1 MKAPHLLA
9 IFCSLCL
16 VTVAQPAQA
25 ALEVTLDSGMGTQVF
40 TDMDAD
46 GDVEFDT
53 TVSGIFEARGIAKE
67 ELTDL
72 RGRVTLAPLDPNPT
86 ALFRNVSASAQTF
99 TVTVKSTAFGAPI
112 ASPTGW
118 KIHYYAAADDL
129 VDMTVDIPAHSV
141 AAKINNGAVTL
152 GTATGAP
159 LLSAT
164 DVEAEASAVDANAAS
179 DVSLVWTI
187 TLGAN
192 DEFRL
197 GSDNDFDGDSI
208 QVDVFNQTQ
217 KCIDK
222 MNNSARK
229 VADAAQKSDNKCLKE
244 IGMDVTACVDNL
256 ADEKT
261 EKKEAKLD
269 ADFATICDPVP
280 AYGVNGS
287 SCCEGGTGEGS
298 TCVADVDCGGGIC
311 TPGACIGAAAD
322 AGAGDLSHDLFGPTV
337 AVSADKPTAK
347 CQQGIS
353 KSLGKIYTTRWKSF
367 RGCKKDNFAIIA
379 GDAMLKVVC
388 LDPQPDLDG
397 KILKSIGKLAD
408 AAQKKCVDKGVTG
421 LGALFPGECTG
432 APDNGIATC
441 LSQRANCRFCIA
453 VNEAD
458 DIDPPLDCDT
468 FDDAL
473 ANASCP

>member
-1 MKAPHLLA
+1 MKASHWIA
-9 IFCSLCL
+9 MACSLAL
-16 VTVAQPAQA
+16 TAAAPSAQA
-25 ALEVTLDSGMGTQVF
+25 ALEVTLDSGMGSQVL
-40 TDMDAD
+40 TDVDAD

-53 TVSGIFEARGIAKE
+53 TVGGILEARGIAKE
-67 ELTDL
+67 EFSAL
-72 RGRVTLAPLDPNPT
+72 RGRVALAPLSPNPT
-86 ALFRNVSASAQTF
+86 ALFRNLSASPQTF
-99 TVTVKSTAFGAPI
+99 TITVKSSAFAAPI
-112 ASPTGW
+112 AAPIGW
-118 KIHYYAAADDL
+118 KAYYYAAVDDL
-129 VDMTVDIPAHSV
+129 VDMSVDVPSHSV
-141 AAKINNGAVTL
+141 AAKTNNNAVTV
-152 GTATGAP
+152 GTAVGAP
-159 LLSAT
+159 LLSAA
-164 DVEAEASAVDANAAS
+164 DVEEEASGVDATSAS

-192 DEFRL
+192 DEFHV

-244 IGMDVTACVDNL
+244 IGMDATACVDNI

-261 EKKEAKLD
+261 DRKEAKLD

-280 AYGVNGS
+280 AYGVNGD

-298 TCVADVDCGGGIC
+298 ACVADVDCGGGIC

-347 CQQGIS
+347 CQQAVS
-353 KSLGKIYTTRWKSF
+353 KALGKLYTTRWKSF

-379 GDAMLKVVC
+379 GDVILVAAC

-397 KILKSIGKLAD
+397 KILKSIGKLGD
-408 AAQKKCVDKGVTG
+408 AAQSKCVDKGVTG
-421 LGALFPGECTG
+421 LGALFAGECTG

-441 LSQRANCRFCIA
+441 LSQRASCRFCIA

-468 FDDAL
+468 FDDAI